1 MRFIG
6 FVPYSQTIA
15 ALLAKLFKLLWWLSL
30 TGMLIGAIGIAII
43 VLQVRYSDISLLEKT
58 TILAK
63 MEEETSIYYLDGQER
78 IGSLFSGVH
87 RRYVPL
93 RDIPAHMQNAIIA
106 AEDKNFF
113 LHRGVDYG
121 AILIA
126 FYEGLRQGG
135 RFRRGGSTLTQ
146 QTVKNIMGDW
156 ETTFARKFREMIKA
170 MQLEQLYDKEQ
181 ILEFY
186 LNQFHVVGNGNGI
199 GIAANYYF
207 NKDVLDLNLIE
218 AAFIAGS
225 VKSPSRY
232 NPFMKRDQ
240 AGLKRALQQGHQR
253 KNYVLTRMF
262 EQKWISAEEYAS
274 AKAKPIPFDKGRFTT
289 SDVSLVD
296 MIQAELARKDILK
309 ATGLKHI
316 SELKTAGLK
325 VYTTID
331 KDLQRLA
338 QHMSRRHFARIQTI
352 LSGLVAED
360 SSRYK
365 PLKTLKV
372 GEFVF
377 GKVTHVAADAPAPY
391 IELSFGLPT
400 GVLHNKA
407 LIRMA
412 KLLNLPE
419 DHPGGHQHFLELL
432 LTQIKVDDVLFV
444 EVKDYD
450 SSTFKATLELYKHP
464 DVSGGLV
471 VLDKGEVR
479 AVVSGFDTL
488 GFNRAIHGKRQPGS
502 VFKIPTLLA
511 ALQLGWTILD
521 PLYNNRQVFAYQD
534 QVYFPRPDHPIKYP
548 RPSLIWSGIM
558 SENLAFVHL
567 MVHLLDKL
575 SFPQFK
581 QLLAALHLAP
591 KPRESPHTYHKRVQR
606 RLGVTVD
613 KAGLN
618 QHLLQQAVAITEPDF
633 IFSRDLRRADL
644 VRTLWWGHNYTKHMQ
659 SLYREDRQQYSATEI
674 ETRLNLV
681 RNNYQRYQRLLASYH
696 TDLMLL
702 EYHLERHDARQV
714 FYLEDLAT
722 VIPRFGVIHTATGPQ
737 LIYHRIFADEVYQPS
752 DNEPYEETLKA
763 EIASEYDKEMLEQ
776 ENGEGAQNVQNIE
789 NMENVEDAEQTEPL
803 ATEFATAGDEATA
816 AEAADEEREHAI
828 ATRLYGVMAGWPVV
842 PLYSIGGDPASD
854 KLRALRPEDLDV
866 LLDKGLLTNPEAT
879 LLDGRMPVSIV
890 RFIENYIAT
899 ELVDLHREQDP
910 YKLKHMFSHH
920 DFRIALGLQYLKQ
933 LCRILGVRSYINPVI
948 SLPLGTNVVTTAD
961 IARLFQAVAT
971 GHIYQFFPDDEPNQI
986 AFIRRIEDRYGKV
999 LYAAESKTYSVL
1011 HPLILSQLT
1020 DVLRKIVTHGTGRRA
1035 GREMYV
1041 DLAETPASSAPAA
1054 LSSRYKIRIPAY
1066 GKTGS
1071 TNDFTTSYFAGLTPY
1086 PVPGSD
1092 RLSLSHIYTM
1102 AAYVGYD
1109 IPQMMERGRIS
1120 IYGGTGALPLWTDFF
1135 RQVIRLKDYRSHLDA
1150 YDLDLITN
1158 QEWAVH
1164 RDHSQWEPVRVDLPR
1179 GLVLGPI
1186 TEKYVEDYTL
1196 TNLAETG
1203 EEYVNEFLNIHS
1215 VIGAVN
1221 APAPLDL
1228 SRPLPR
1234 MFEPLTPKLLHQKI
1248 KATSAAGE
1256 APP

>member
-1 MRFIG
+1 M
-6 FVPYSQTIA
+6 
-15 ALLAKLFKLLWWLSL
+15 
-30 TGMLIGAIGIAII
+30 GAVGIAVI

-126 FYEGLRQGG
+126 FYEGLLQGG

-156 ETTFARKFREMIKA
+156 EATFARKFREMIKA

-240 AGLKRALQQGHQR
+240 TGLKRALQQGRQR

-262 EQKWISAEEYAS
+262 EQRWISAEEYAR
-274 AKAKPIPFDKGRFTT
+274 AKTQPIPFDKGRFTT
-289 SDVSLVD
+289 SDVTLVD
-296 MIQAELARKDILK
+296 MIQAELARKDILE

-331 KDLQRLA
+331 KDLQHLA

-352 LSGLVAED
+352 LSGLIAED
-360 SSRYK
+360 SSSYK
-365 PLKTLKV
+365 PLKTLTV
-372 GEFVF
+372 GQFVF
-377 GKVTHVAADAPAPY
+377 GKVTRVTAGDEPQ

-400 GVLHNKA
+400 GTLDSKA

-419 DHPGGHQHFLELL
+419 DHPGGYQHFLELL
-432 LTQIKVDDVLFV
+432 LTQITVDDVLFV

-450 SSTFKATLELYKHP
+450 SSTFKAALELYKHP

-479 AVVSGFDTL
+479 AMISGFDTL

-521 PLYNNRQVFAYQD
+521 PLYNNRQVFAYQN

-591 KPRESPHTYHKRVQR
+591 KPRESPHIYQRRVER
-606 RLGVTVD
+606 RLGVRVD
-613 KAGLN
+613 QAGLN

-644 VRTLWWGHNYTKHMQ
+644 VRTLWWGHNYVQHMQ
-659 SLYREDRQQYSATEI
+659 ALYREDRQQYSVAEI

-681 RNNYQRYQRLLASYH
+681 RNNYQRYQRLLTSYH

-702 EYHLERHDARQV
+702 EYHLERYDGRQI
-714 FYLEDLAT
+714 FYLEDLQA
-722 VIPRFGVIHTATGPQ
+722 VLPRFGIIETAAGAQ
-737 LIYHRIFADEVYQPS
+737 LIYHRTFADEVYALS
-752 DNEPYEETLKA
+752 DNAPYETALKA
-763 EIASEYDKEMLEQ
+763 ELTSEYDKEMAL
-776 ENGEGAQNVQNIE
+776 
-789 NMENVEDAEQTEPL
+789 
-803 ATEFATAGDEATA
+803 EATSPA
-816 AEAADEEREHAI
+816 AETTALADAAADTHADEIATKLETTLDPTMVVDEDEAADEERTRAI

-842 PLYSIGGDPASD
+842 PLYSIGGDPATAAGAI
-854 KLRALRPEDLDV
+854 RALQPEDLPA
-866 LLDKGLLTNPEAT
+866 LLDDGILANPEAT
-879 LLDGRMPVSIV
+879 LLDGRMPVSMV

-899 ELVDLHREQDP
+899 ELADLHDEPDP
-910 YKLKHMFSHH
+910 YKLKQMFSHH

-933 LCRILGVRSYINPVI
+933 LCRILGVKSYINPVI

-971 GHIYQFFPDDEPNQI
+971 GHIYQFFPDDEPNQM

-999 LYAAESKTYSVL
+999 LYAAAAKTYDVL
-1011 HPLILSQLT
+1011 HPLIRSQLT

-1035 GREMYV
+1035 GREMYI
-1041 DLAETPASSAPAA
+1041 DLAEDASSNAPAA
-1054 LSSRYKIRIPAY
+1054 FSSRYKIRIPAY

-1086 PVPGSD
+1086 PISGSD
-1092 RLSLSHIYTM
+1092 QLSMAHIYTM

-1135 RQVIRLKDYRSHLDA
+1135 RHVIRLKDYRSYLDA

-1164 RDHSQWEPVRVDLPR
+1164 RDPSQWEPVRVDLPR

-1186 TEKYVEDYTL
+1186 TEKYVEDYKL

-1234 MFEPLTPKLLHQKI
+1234 LFEPLTPKLLHQKI
-1248 KATSAAGE
+1248 EAAGD
-1256 APP
+1256 PPLPP